1 MSIINALEIRK
12 TFHYVA
18 IAALIKFILKAFK
31 CNYDPVHCNENN
43 IKWMLHIE
51 SLLIVDE
58 IEFAESREKKLKG
71 ISQTKHI
78 LR

>member
-1 MSIINALEIRK
+1 
-12 TFHYVA
+12 
-18 IAALIKFILKAFK
+18 
-31 CNYDPVHCNENN
+31 
-43 IKWMLHIE
+43 MLHIE

-58 IEFAESREKKLKG
+58 IEFAESHEKKLKG